1 MVHFYFWEG
10 KMHGLLRIGQVSK
23 LYGISLD
30 TLRHYDRKGLLEPIV
45 DAQSGYRYYSLEHL
59 DILEMILVGK
69 FTEIPLDQMK
79 EKIDSESINGY
90 LSMLQEQSSRIYEK
104 QKILNQLGH
113 YTEDMMELLKTI
125 AEFQNDFS
133 FSSVTINKEMNLT
146 IYNVD
151 LQTMQGDNKILQ
163 QIDGV
168 ESFEQW
174 FSYNVEADGT
184 IVENGE
190 TIGLSVFDNMINT
203 KILKKSLEFASKS
216 DFVTRHHV
224 TGCYGIIS
232 FWGTQKDLMEYL
244 YKLCRHFD
252 LNDTVLLIKFR
263 FALPHKSMDHEYFVE
278 IYFPHNP
285 A

>member
-1 MVHFYFWEG
+1 MR
-10 KMHGLLRIGQVSK
+10 GLLRIGQVSK

-45 DAQSGYRYYSLEHL
+45 DSQSGYRYYSLEHL

-90 LSMLQEQSSRIYEK
+90 MSMMQEQSSRIYEK
-104 QKILNQLGH
+104 QKILNQLGQ
-113 YTEDMMELLKTI
+113 YTEGMLELLQTI
-125 AEFQNDFS
+125 AEFQNDYS
-133 FSSVTINKEMNLT
+133 FSSVAINKEMNLT

-151 LQTMQGDNKILQ
+151 LQTLLGENTISH
-163 QIDGV
+163 QIDGM

-174 FSYNVEADGT
+174 FSYYVEANGI

-190 TIGLSVFDNMINT
+190 TIGLSVLDNMINT
-203 KILKKSLEFASKS
+203 NILQRSLEFASKS
-216 DFVTRHHV
+216 DFVSRHHIA
-224 TGCYGIIS
+224 GCYGSIS

-244 YKLCRHFD
+244 YELCRHFN
-252 LNDTVLLIKFR
+252 LRDTVLLIKFR
-263 FALPHKSMDHEYFVE
+263 FALPHKSMEHEYFVE

>member
-1 MVHFYFWEG
+1 MR
-10 KMHGLLRIGQVSK
+10 GLLRIGQVSK

-45 DAQSGYRYYSLEHL
+45 DSQSGYRYYSLEHL

-90 LSMLQEQSSRIYEK
+90 MSMMQEQSSRIYEK
-104 QKILNQLGH
+104 QKILNQLGQ
-113 YTEDMMELLKTI
+113 YTEGMLELLQTI
-125 AEFQNDFS
+125 AEFQNDYS
-133 FSSVTINKEMNLT
+133 FSSVAINKEMNLT

-151 LQTMQGDNKILQ
+151 LQTLLGENTISH
-163 QIDGV
+163 QIDGM

-174 FSYNVEADGT
+174 FSYYVEANGI

-190 TIGLSVFDNMINT
+190 TIGLSVHDNMINT
-203 KILKKSLEFASKS
+203 NILQRSLEFASKS
-216 DFVTRHHV
+216 DFVSRHHIA
-224 TGCYGIIS
+224 GCYGSIS
-232 FWGTQKDLMEYL
+232 FWGTQKDLVEYL
-244 YKLCRHFD
+244 YELCRHFD
-252 LNDTVLLIKFR
+252 LRDTVLQIKFR
-263 FALPHKSMDHEYFVE
+263 FALPHKSMEHEYFVE
-278 IYFPHNP
+278 VYFPHNP

>member
-1 MVHFYFWEG
+1 MR
-10 KMHGLLRIGQVSK
+10 GLLRIGQVSK

-45 DAQSGYRYYSLEHL
+45 DSQSGYRYYSLEHL

-90 LSMLQEQSSRIYEK
+90 MSMMQEQSSRIYEK
-104 QKILNQLGH
+104 QKILNQLGQ
-113 YTEDMMELLKTI
+113 YTEGMLELLQTI
-125 AEFQNDFS
+125 AEFQNDYS
-133 FSSVTINKEMNLT
+133 FSSVAINKEMNLT

-151 LQTMQGDNKILQ
+151 LQTLLGENTISH
-163 QIDGV
+163 QIDGM

-174 FSYNVEADGT
+174 FSYYVEVNGI

-190 TIGLSVFDNMINT
+190 TIGLSVLDNMINT
-203 KILKKSLEFASKS
+203 NILQRSLEFASKS
-216 DFVTRHHV
+216 DFVSRHHIA
-224 TGCYGIIS
+224 GCYGSIS

-244 YKLCRHFD
+244 YELCRHFN
-252 LNDTVLLIKFR
+252 LRDTVLLIKFR
-263 FALPHKSMDHEYFVE
+263 FALPHKSMEHEYFVE

>member
-1 MVHFYFWEG
+1 MR
-10 KMHGLLRIGQVSK
+10 GLLRIGQVSK

-45 DAQSGYRYYSLEHL
+45 DSQSGYRYYSLEHL

-90 LSMLQEQSSRIYEK
+90 MSMMQEQSSRIYEK
-104 QKILNQLGH
+104 QKILNQLGQ
-113 YTEDMMELLKTI
+113 YTEGMLELLQTI
-125 AEFQNDFS
+125 AEFQNDYS
-133 FSSVTINKEMNLT
+133 FSSVAINKEMNLT

-151 LQTMQGDNKILQ
+151 LQTLLGENTISH
-163 QIDGV
+163 QIDGM

-174 FSYNVEADGT
+174 FSYYVEVNGI

-190 TIGLSVFDNMINT
+190 TIGLSVLDNMINT
-203 KILKKSLEFASKS
+203 NILQRSLEFTSKS
-216 DFVTRHHV
+216 DFVSRHHIA
-224 TGCYGIIS
+224 GCYGSIS

-244 YKLCRHFD
+244 YELCRHFN
-252 LNDTVLLIKFR
+252 LRDTVLLIKFR
-263 FALPHKSMDHEYFVE
+263 FALPHKSMEHEYFVE

>member
-1 MVHFYFWEG
+1 MR
-10 KMHGLLRIGQVSK
+10 GLLRIGQVSK

-45 DAQSGYRYYSLEHL
+45 DSQSGYRYYSMEHL

-90 LSMLQEQSSRIYEK
+90 MSMMQEQSSRIYEK
-104 QKILNQLGH
+104 QKILNQLGQ
-113 YTEDMMELLKTI
+113 YTEGMLELLQTI
-125 AEFQNDFS
+125 AEFQNDYS
-133 FSSVTINKEMNLT
+133 FSSVAINKEMNLT

-151 LQTMQGDNKILQ
+151 LQTLLGENTISH
-163 QIDGV
+163 QIDGM

-174 FSYNVEADGT
+174 FSYYVEASGT

-190 TIGLSVFDNMINT
+190 TIGLSVLDNMINT
-203 KILKKSLEFASKS
+203 NILQRSLEFASKS
-216 DFVTRHHV
+216 DFVSRHHIA
-224 TGCYGIIS
+224 GCYGSIS

-244 YKLCRHFD
+244 YELCRHFN
-252 LNDTVLLIKFR
+252 LRDTVLLIKFR
-263 FALPHKSMDHEYFVE
+263 FALPHKSMEHEYFVE

>member
-1 MVHFYFWEG
+1 MR
-10 KMHGLLRIGQVSK
+10 GLLRIGQVSK

-45 DAQSGYRYYSLEHL
+45 DSQSGYRYYSLEHL

-90 LSMLQEQSSRIYEK
+90 MSMMQEQSSRIYEK
-104 QKILNQLGH
+104 QKILNQLGQ
-113 YTEDMMELLKTI
+113 YTEGMLELLQTI
-125 AEFQNDFS
+125 AEFQNDYS
-133 FSSVTINKEMNLT
+133 FSSVAINKEMNLT

-151 LQTMQGDNKILQ
+151 LQTLLGENTISH
-163 QIDGV
+163 QIDGM

-174 FSYNVEADGT
+174 FCYYVEVNGI

-190 TIGLSVFDNMINT
+190 TIGLSALDNMINT
-203 KILKKSLEFASKS
+203 NILQRSLEFASKS
-216 DFVTRHHV
+216 DFVSRHHIA
-224 TGCYGIIS
+224 GCYGSIS

-244 YKLCRHFD
+244 YELCRHFN
-252 LNDTVLLIKFR
+252 LRDTVLLIKFR
-263 FALPHKSMDHEYFVE
+263 FALPHKSMEHEYFVE

>member
-1 MVHFYFWEG
+1 MR
-10 KMHGLLRIGQVSK
+10 GLLRIGQVSK

-45 DAQSGYRYYSLEHL
+45 DSQSGYRYYSMEHL

-90 LSMLQEQSSRIYEK
+90 MSMMQEQSSRIYEK
-104 QKILNQLGH
+104 QKILNQLEQ
-113 YTEDMMELLKTI
+113 YTEGMLELLQTI
-125 AEFQNDFS
+125 AEFQNDYS
-133 FSSVTINKEMNLT
+133 FTSVAINKEMNLT

-151 LQTMQGDNKILQ
+151 LQTLLGENKISH
-163 QIDGV
+163 QIDGL

-174 FSYNVEADGT
+174 FSYYVEANGT
-184 IVENGE
+184 IVENSE
-190 TIGLSVFDNMINT
+190 TIGLSVLDNMINT
-203 KILKKSLEFASKS
+203 NILQRSLEFESKS
-216 DFVTRHHV
+216 DFVSRHHIA
-224 TGCYGIIS
+224 GCYGSIS
-232 FWGTQKDLMEYL
+232 FWGTQKDLVEYL
-244 YKLCRHFD
+244 YELCRHFD
-252 LNDTVLLIKFR
+252 LRDTVLQIKFR
-263 FALPHKSMDHEYFVE
+263 FALPHKSMEHEYFVE

>member
-1 MVHFYFWEG
+1 
-10 KMHGLLRIGQVSK
+10 MHGLLRIGQVSK

-45 DAQSGYRYYSLEHL
+45 DTQSGYRYYSLEHL

-90 LSMLQEQSSRIYEK
+90 LSMMQEQSSRIHEK
-104 QKILNQLGH
+104 QKILNQLGR
-113 YTEDMMELLKTI
+113 YAEGMLELLKTI
-125 AEFQNDFS
+125 AEFKNDYS
-133 FSSVTINKEMNLT
+133 FSSVTMNKEMNLT

-151 LQTMQGDNKILQ
+151 LQTLLGENTILH
-163 QIDGV
+163 QIHGM

-174 FSYNVEADGT
+174 FSYHVKADGT
-184 IVENGE
+184 IEENGQ
-190 TIGLSVFDNMINT
+190 TIGFTVLDNMINT
-203 KILKKSLEFASKS
+203 KILQRSLELASKS
-216 DFVTRHHV
+216 DFISRHHIA
-224 TGCYGIIS
+224 GSYGIIS
-232 FWGTQKDLMEYL
+232 FWGTQNDLMEYL
-244 YKLCRHFD
+244 YKLCRHFKLPD
-252 LNDTVLLIKFR
+252 SDLLIKFR
-263 FALPHKSMDHEYFVE
+263 FALPHKSMEHEYFVE